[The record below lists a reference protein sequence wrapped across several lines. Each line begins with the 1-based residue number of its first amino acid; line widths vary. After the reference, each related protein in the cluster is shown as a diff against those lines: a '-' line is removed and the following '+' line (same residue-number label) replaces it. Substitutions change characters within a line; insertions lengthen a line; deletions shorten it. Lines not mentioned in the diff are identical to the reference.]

1 MGIAEQQKYQNDNST
16 QNLEKKLRQIKA
28 VLLALK
34 AVGVF
39 GQTQNQKSTLEYN
52 EQDIKSQEQPQKQ
65 SSNVQQN
72 HPKKTR
78 KPTTKQTLRKKG
90 RSALQTQRNRKV
102 HNYQETLIPTRIE
115 RTWIES
121 EVTGESGYSGK
132 EYTYTETKYY

>member
-1 MGIAEQQKYQNDNST
+1 MSPEIQEAEIETPKQTTRRELIALLNAALAAIKEIKEGNYNKNDCVVGEGIV
-16 QNLEKKLRQIKA
+16 LE
-28 VLLALK
+28 
-34 AVGVF
+34 
-39 GQTQNQKSTLEYN
+39 
-52 EQDIKSQEQPQKQ
+52 QEQPQKQ

-72 HPKKTR
+72 HPKKPR
-78 KPTTKQTLRKKG
+78 KPTTKQTLRRKG

-102 HNYQETLIPTRIE
+102 HNYQETLIPIRIE